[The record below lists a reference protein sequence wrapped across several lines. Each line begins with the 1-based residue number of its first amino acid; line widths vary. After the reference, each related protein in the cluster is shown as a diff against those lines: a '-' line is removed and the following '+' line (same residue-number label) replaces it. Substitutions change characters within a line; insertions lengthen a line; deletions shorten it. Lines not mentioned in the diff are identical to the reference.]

1 MIKFKNNLLIK
12 NIIILLVSG
21 ALAKVLGMLGKIIYT
36 RIAGVNVV
44 GLYTMITPTFM
55 LIISICQFSFPIS
68 ISKISAEEKYD
79 NKSLLKSAYFVGSII
94 SIILIIILILT
105 SNLIATSLHNKLLA
119 PAILSISAII
129 PFVMISSVQRGFLHG
144 KEDMLPASITNVT
157 EEIIKII
164 LILFLLPIAISKG
177 DITSVIFLILFN
189 VVTESSNILFMQKVI
204 SKKYISNK
212 KGKVNKKII
221 KEILSISIP
230 TTSVRLIASIGFFLE
245 PIILT
250 NTLLSS
256 GYSPNYITMEY
267 GIINSY
273 IVPLLSIPSFFSI
286 SIASALLPNITKAY
300 ANKKYDEF
308 NRKLLKLMFLSMLV
322 GAVCLTIILIFPS
335 EILKLVYNVN
345 FGINYIYLIGPFF
358 LILYMQPTLSVA
370 LQAMDKTNKLFLTST
385 ISVIIKYSTL
395 FVLGKIGFGMNALI
409 FAMIAGIV
417 TTTSLVLIIVLKE
430 LKKKTSEKHLF
441 LLASFF
447 I

>member
-105 SNLIATSLHNKLLA
+105 SNLIALSLHNKLLA

-189 VVTESSNILFMQKVI
+189 VITEGSNILFMQKAI
-204 SKKYISNK
+204 SKNYISNK

-322 GAVCLTIILIFPS
+322 GAVCLTIILIFPN

-395 FVLGKIGFGMNALI
+395 YVLGKIGFGMNALI

-430 LKKKTSEKHLF
+430 LKKKTS
-441 LLASFF
+441 
-447 I
+447 

>member
-1 MIKFKNNLLIK
+1 MCKKIYFTMIKFKNNLLIK

-79 NKSLLKSAYFVGSII
+79 NKSLLKSAYFVGFII
-94 SIILIIILILT
+94 SIILIIILILA
-105 SNLIATSLHNKLLA
+105 SNLIAASLHNKLLS

-164 LILFLLPIAISKG
+164 LILFLLPITISKG

-189 VVTESSNILFMQKVI
+189 VITETSNILFMQKAI
-204 SKKYISNK
+204 NKKYISNK
-212 KGKVNKKII
+212 KGKINKKII

-322 GAVCLTIILIFPS
+322 GAVCLTIILIFPN

-385 ISVIIKYSTL
+385 ISVIIKYSAL
-395 FVLGKIGFGMNALI
+395 YILGKIGFGMNALI

-417 TTTSLVLIIVLKE
+417 TTTFLVLIIVLKE
-430 LKKKTSEKHLF
+430 LNKKTS
-441 LLASFF
+441 
-447 I
+447 

>member
-105 SNLIATSLHNKLLA
+105 SNLIALSLHNKLLA

-164 LILFLLPIAISKG
+164 LILFLLPIAINKG

-189 VVTESSNILFMQKVI
+189 VITEGSNILFMQKAI

-322 GAVCLTIILIFPS
+322 GAVCLTIILIFPN

-385 ISVIIKYSTL
+385 ISVIIKYSAL
-395 FVLGKIGFGMNALI
+395 YVLGKIGFGMNALI

-430 LKKKTSEKHLF
+430 LKKKTS
-441 LLASFF
+441 
-447 I
+447 

>member
-1 MIKFKNNLLIK
+1 MCKKIYFTMIKFKNNLLIK

-105 SNLIATSLHNKLLA
+105 SNLIALSLHNKLLS

-189 VVTESSNILFMQKVI
+189 VITESSNILFMQKAI

-322 GAVCLTIILIFPS
+322 GAVCLTIILIFPN

-395 FVLGKIGFGMNALI
+395 YVLGKIGFGMNALI

-430 LKKKTSEKHLF
+430 LKKKTS
-441 LLASFF
+441 
-447 I
+447 

>member
-105 SNLIATSLHNKLLA
+105 SNLIALSLHNKLLA

-189 VVTESSNILFMQKVI
+189 VITEGSNILFMQKAI
-204 SKKYISNK
+204 SKNYISNK

-322 GAVCLTIILIFPS
+322 GAVCLTIILIFPN

-385 ISVIIKYSTL
+385 ISVIIKYSAL
-395 FVLGKIGFGMNALI
+395 YVLGKIGFGMNALI

-430 LKKKTSEKHLF
+430 LKKKTS
-441 LLASFF
+441 
-447 I
+447 

>member
-94 SIILIIILILT
+94 SIILIIILLLT
-105 SNLIATSLHNKLLA
+105 SNLIALSLHNKLLA

-204 SKKYISNK
+204 SKNYISNK

-221 KEILSISIP
+221 NEILSISIP

-322 GAVCLTIILIFPS
+322 GAVCLTIILIFPN

-395 FVLGKIGFGMNALI
+395 YVLGKIGFGMNALI

-430 LKKKTSEKHLF
+430 LKKKTS
-441 LLASFF
+441 
-447 I
+447 

>member
-94 SIILIIILILT
+94 SIILIIILILA
-105 SNLIATSLHNKLLA
+105 SNLIALSLHNKLLA
-119 PAILSISAII
+119 PAILNISAII

-189 VVTESSNILFMQKVI
+189 VITESSNILFMQKVI

-322 GAVCLTIILIFPS
+322 GAVCLTIILIFPN

-395 FVLGKIGFGMNALI
+395 YVLGKIGFGMNALI

-430 LKKKTSEKHLF
+430 LKKKTS
-441 LLASFF
+441 
-447 I
+447 

>member
-1 MIKFKNNLLIK
+1 MCKKIYFTMIKFKNNLLIK

-94 SIILIIILILT
+94 SIILVIILILT

-189 VVTESSNILFMQKVI
+189 VITESSNILFMQKAI

-212 KGKVNKKII
+212 KGRVNKKII

-322 GAVCLTIILIFPS
+322 GAVCLTVILIFPN

-395 FVLGKIGFGMNALI
+395 YVLGKIGFGMNALI

-430 LKKKTSEKHLF
+430 LKKKTS
-441 LLASFF
+441 
-447 I
+447 

>member
-105 SNLIATSLHNKLLA
+105 SNLIALSLHNKLLA
-119 PAILSISAII
+119 PAIFSISAII

-189 VVTESSNILFMQKVI
+189 VITESSNILFMQKVI

-212 KGKVNKKII
+212 KCKVNKKII

-322 GAVCLTIILIFPS
+322 GAICLTIILIFPN
-335 EILKLVYNVN
+335 EILKLVYNIN

-385 ISVIIKYSTL
+385 ISVIIKYSAL
-395 FVLGKIGFGMNALI
+395 YILGKIGFGMNALI

-430 LKKKTSEKHLF
+430 LKKKTS
-441 LLASFF
+441 
-447 I
+447 

>member
-79 NKSLLKSAYFVGSII
+79 NKSLLKSAYFVGFII

-105 SNLIATSLHNKLLA
+105 SNLIALSLHNKLLA

-189 VVTESSNILFMQKVI
+189 VITESSNILFMQKVI

-322 GAVCLTIILIFPS
+322 GAVCLTIILIFPN

-395 FVLGKIGFGMNALI
+395 YVLGKIGFGMNALI

-430 LKKKTSEKHLF
+430 LKKKTS
-441 LLASFF
+441 
-447 I
+447 

>member
-21 ALAKVLGMLGKIIYT
+21 AVAKVLGMIGKIIYT

-44 GLYTMITPTFM
+44 SLYTLITPTLM
-55 LIISICQFSFPIS
+55 LIISITQFSFPIS

-79 NKSLLKSAYFVGSII
+79 NKSLLKNAYLIGLII
-94 SIILIIILILT
+94 NIILILILVLS
-105 SNLIATSLHNKLLA
+105 SNFIAKALHNRSLA
-119 PAILSISAII
+119 PAILSISVII
-129 PFVMISSVQRGFLHG
+129 PFVCVSSVQRGFLHG
-144 KEDMLPASITNVT
+144 KEDMLPASITNIT
-157 EEIIKII
+157 EEIIKIL
-164 LILFLLPIAISKG
+164 LIIFILPITISSG
-177 DITSVIFLILFN
+177 NITSVIFLILFN
-189 VVTESSNILFMQKVI
+189 VITETSNILFMQKAI
-204 SKKYISNK
+204 NKKYINHSKGRINK
-212 KGKVNKKII
+212 NII

-230 TTSVRLIASIGFFLE
+230 TTSVRLIASVGFFLE

-250 NTLLSS
+250 NTLLST

-322 GAVCLTIILIFPS
+322 GAICLIFILIFPNEILKIVMFS
-335 EILKLVYNVN
+335 LTTILKLVYNVN

-370 LQAMDKTNKLFLTST
+370 IQAMGKTNKLFLTST
-385 ISVIIKYSTL
+385 ISVIVKYSAL
-395 FVLGKIGFGMNALI
+395 YILGKNGLGMNSLI
-409 FAMIAGIV
+409 FSMIIGIV
-417 TTTSLVLIIVLKE
+417 TTTSLVIIIVLKE
-430 LKKKTSEKHLF
+430 LKKKNR
-441 LLASFF
+441 
-447 I
+447 

>member
-1 MIKFKNNLLIK
+1 MCKKIYFTMIKFKNNLLIK

-105 SNLIATSLHNKLLA
+105 SNLIALSLHNKLLA

-189 VVTESSNILFMQKVI
+189 VITEGSNILFMQKAI

-322 GAVCLTIILIFPS
+322 GAVCLTIILIFPN

-385 ISVIIKYSTL
+385 ISVIIKYSAL
-395 FVLGKIGFGMNALI
+395 YVLGKIGFGMNALI

-430 LKKKTSEKHLF
+430 LKKKTS
-441 LLASFF
+441 
-447 I
+447 

>member
-1 MIKFKNNLLIK
+1 MCKKIYFTMIKFKNNLLIK

-105 SNLIATSLHNKLLA
+105 SNLIALSLHNKLLA

-189 VVTESSNILFMQKVI
+189 VITEGSNILFMQKAI

-322 GAVCLTIILIFPS
+322 GAVCLTIILIFPN

-395 FVLGKIGFGMNALI
+395 YVLGKIGFGMNALI

-430 LKKKTSEKHLF
+430 LKKKTS
-441 LLASFF
+441 
-447 I
+447 

>member
-94 SIILIIILILT
+94 SIILIIILLLT
-105 SNLIATSLHNKLLA
+105 SNLIAASLHNKLLA

-189 VVTESSNILFMQKVI
+189 VVTESSNILFMQKAI
-204 SKKYISNK
+204 SKNYISNK

-322 GAVCLTIILIFPS
+322 GAVCLTVILIFPN

-385 ISVIIKYSTL
+385 ISVIIKYSAL
-395 FVLGKIGFGMNALI
+395 YVFGKIGFGMNALI
-409 FAMIAGIV
+409 FTMIAGIV

-430 LKKKTSEKHLF
+430 LKKKTS
-441 LLASFF
+441 
-447 I
+447 

>member
-1 MIKFKNNLLIK
+1 MCKKIYFTMIKFKNNLLIK

-105 SNLIATSLHNKLLA
+105 SNLIALSLHNKLLA
-119 PAILSISAII
+119 PTILSISAII

-189 VVTESSNILFMQKVI
+189 VITEGSNILFMQKAI
-204 SKKYISNK
+204 SKNYISNK

-322 GAVCLTIILIFPS
+322 GAVCLTIILIFPN

-385 ISVIIKYSTL
+385 ISVIIKYSAL
-395 FVLGKIGFGMNALI
+395 YVLGKIGFGMNALI

-430 LKKKTSEKHLF
+430 LKKKTS
-441 LLASFF
+441 
-447 I
+447 

>member
-79 NKSLLKSAYFVGSII
+79 NKSLLKSAYFIGSII

-105 SNLIATSLHNKLLA
+105 SNLIALSLHNKLLA

-144 KEDMLPASITNVT
+144 KEDMFPASITNVT

-189 VVTESSNILFMQKVI
+189 VITESSNILFMQKVI
-204 SKKYISNK
+204 SKKYIINK

-322 GAVCLTIILIFPS
+322 GAVCLTIILIFPN
-335 EILKLVYNVN
+335 EILQLVYNVN

-395 FVLGKIGFGMNALI
+395 YVLGKIGFGMNALI

-430 LKKKTSEKHLF
+430 LKKKTS
-441 LLASFF
+441 
-447 I
+447 

>member
-21 ALAKVLGMLGKIIYT
+21 AVAKVLGMIGKIIYT

-44 GLYTMITPTFM
+44 SLYTLITPTLM
-55 LIISICQFSFPIS
+55 LIISITQFSFPIS

-79 NKSLLKSAYFVGSII
+79 NKSLLKNAYLIGLII
-94 SIILIIILILT
+94 NIILILILVLS
-105 SNLIATSLHNKLLA
+105 SNFIAKALHNRSLA
-119 PAILSISAII
+119 PAILSISVII
-129 PFVMISSVQRGFLHG
+129 PFVCVSSVQRGFLHG
-144 KEDMLPASITNVT
+144 KEDMLPASITNIT
-157 EEIIKII
+157 EEIIKIL
-164 LILFLLPIAISKG
+164 LIIFILPITISSG
-177 DITSVIFLILFN
+177 NITSVIFLILFN
-189 VVTESSNILFMQKVI
+189 VITETSNILFMQKAI
-204 SKKYISNK
+204 NKKYINHSKGRINK
-212 KGKVNKKII
+212 NII

-230 TTSVRLIASIGFFLE
+230 TTSVRLIASVGFFLE

-250 NTLLSS
+250 NTLLYT

-322 GAVCLTIILIFPS
+322 GAICLIFILIFQN

-370 LQAMDKTNKLFLTST
+370 IQAMGKTNKLFLTST
-385 ISVIIKYSTL
+385 ISVIVKYSAL
-395 FVLGKIGFGMNALI
+395 YILGKNGLGMNSLI
-409 FAMIAGIV
+409 FSMIIGIV
-417 TTTSLVLIIVLKE
+417 TTTSLVIIIVLKE
-430 LKKKTSEKHLF
+430 LKKKNR
-441 LLASFF
+441 
-447 I
+447 

>member
-1 MIKFKNNLLIK
+1 MCKKIYFTMIKFKNNLLIK

-105 SNLIATSLHNKLLA
+105 SNLIALSLHNKLLA

-144 KEDMLPASITNVT
+144 KEDMFPASITNVT

-189 VVTESSNILFMQKVI
+189 VITESSNILFMQKAI
-204 SKKYISNK
+204 SKNYISNK

-322 GAVCLTIILIFPS
+322 GAVCLTIILIFPN

-385 ISVIIKYSTL
+385 ISVIIKYSAL
-395 FVLGKIGFGMNALI
+395 YVLGKIGFGMNALI

-430 LKKKTSEKHLF
+430 LKKKTS
-441 LLASFF
+441 
-447 I
+447 

>member
-94 SIILIIILILT
+94 SIILIIILLLT
-105 SNLIATSLHNKLLA
+105 SNLIAASLHNKLLA

-189 VVTESSNILFMQKVI
+189 VVTESSNILFMQKAI
-204 SKKYISNK
+204 SKNYISNK

-322 GAVCLTIILIFPS
+322 GAVCLTVILIFPN

-395 FVLGKIGFGMNALI
+395 YVLGKIGFGMNALI
-409 FAMIAGIV
+409 FTMIAGIV

-430 LKKKTSEKHLF
+430 LKKKTS
-441 LLASFF
+441 
-447 I
+447 